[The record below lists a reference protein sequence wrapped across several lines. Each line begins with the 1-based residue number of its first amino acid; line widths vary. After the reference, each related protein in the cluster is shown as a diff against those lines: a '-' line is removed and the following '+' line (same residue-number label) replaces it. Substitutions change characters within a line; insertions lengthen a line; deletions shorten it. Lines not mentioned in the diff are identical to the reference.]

1 MEKTQ
6 ILKALEQLKDDKK
19 KFVQSYDLIITLKDI
34 NTKTAPV
41 DAFVVM
47 PHTRG
52 KTVKVCAVV
61 GQELAEQASKQCDL
75 VIRET
80 ELLKYRDNKAAKK
93 LAGEYDFFLAQIT
106 LMPQI
111 AQYFGRSFGPRG
123 KMPNPK
129 AGCVVAPTA
138 NLSVVK
144 ERLQKTVHV
153 KSKEALALQCIIGNE
168 SMDIEQVADNILAVV
183 TQVSKALP
191 NEDQNVKAVFIKKTM
206 SKPIKV

>member
-111 AQYFGRSFGPRG
+111 AQFFGRSFGPRG

-129 AGCVVAPTA
+129 IGAVVPANA
-138 NLSVVK
+138 NLEPLIKRLRATIRLVTKKGLNLQCLIGK
-144 ERLQKTVHV
+144 ENQSEEEIAENILIIYQALTKQVPDEHHNIKNLMLKTTMGKTV
-153 KSKEALALQCIIGNE
+153 KI
-168 SMDIEQVADNILAVV
+168 
-183 TQVSKALP
+183 
-191 NEDQNVKAVFIKKTM
+191 
-206 SKPIKV
+206 